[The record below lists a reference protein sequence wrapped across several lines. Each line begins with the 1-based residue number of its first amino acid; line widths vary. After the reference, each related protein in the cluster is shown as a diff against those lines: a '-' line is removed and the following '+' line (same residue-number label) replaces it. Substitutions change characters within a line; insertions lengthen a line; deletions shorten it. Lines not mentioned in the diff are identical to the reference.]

1 MLREIRIQNLGVID
15 DAVLELSAG
24 LNVVTGETGAGKTMV
39 ISGLGLL
46 LGDRADAAL
55 VRTGARSAVIEGVVE
70 VGPEHPASQR
80 VVEAGGDAGDDQDGL
95 ILVRTVSAGG
105 RSKAHV
111 GGRTV
116 PVSVLGELGELL
128 VAVHGQAD
136 QWRLRQPEQH
146 RVVLDRFAGE
156 PVAEPLS
163 RYVAVYDDFLQVGAE
178 LAHLRGLAR
187 DRAREVDV
195 LRSALEE
202 IEAVDPLPGED
213 QELRGED
220 ERLAH
225 ADGLRVSA
233 GQAHAL
239 LTGEGEGLYD
249 DQYPVADGAG
259 GSGGSS
265 GDVAGR
271 LGSARAALAPMTGH
285 DQALADLDRRLQEL
299 GYLAADLGADLA
311 SYLSEVDVDPAR
323 LAWVQDRRADLARLQ
338 RKYGDTCDDILLWAK
353 ESAGRLTELEGADE
367 RADGLQVRLDGLR
380 AELTSRAGEL
390 SAARQLAARDFGAA
404 VTTELSHLAMGKAVV
419 QVAVGRRKD
428 PAGLSGVPGSAG
440 LSGLPGLPGV
450 SPEEGVETDEGA
462 SPVRFSRHGVDDVE
476 ILLAANPGA
485 PARSVAKSASGGELS
500 RVMLALEVV
509 TGSTDVPTFV
519 FDEVDAGVGGRAAL
533 DVGARLALLA
543 TSAQVIV
550 VTHLAQV
557 AAYADRHLVVRR
569 TDEGHITAS
578 GVVAVSGPERLRE
591 LARMMAGVEDSDVAI
606 EHARELL
613 AQTAGAKAQ
622 GAREQ
627 RGQSACAKA
636 EHAALVGQ

>member
-46 LGDRADAAL
+46 LGARADAAL
-55 VRTGARSAVIEGVVE
+55 VRSGAKTAVVEGVVE

-80 VVEAGGDAGDDQDGL
+80 VVEAGGDAGDDQHGL
-95 ILVRTVSAGG
+95 ILVRTVSSGG

-116 PVSVLGELGELL
+116 PLSVLGELGELL

-156 PVAEPLS
+156 SVSEPLR
-163 RYVAVYDDFLQVGAE
+163 RYVTLYDDYLQVGAE
-178 LAHLRGLAR
+178 LTDLRGLAR

-202 IEAVDPLPGED
+202 IDAVDPQPGED
-213 QELRGED
+213 VELRAED

-225 ADGLRVSA
+225 SDGLRVSA

-249 DQYPVADGAG
+249 GLYSVAHGNHGADCADGPG
-259 GSGGSS
+259 GSD

-271 LGSARAALAPMTGH
+271 LGSARAALAPMTAH
-285 DQALADLDRRLQEL
+285 DQGLADLDLRLQEL
-299 GYLAADLGADLA
+299 SYLTADLGADFA
-311 SYLSEVDVDPAR
+311 SYLAGVDVDPAR
-323 LAWVQDRRADLARLQ
+323 LAWVQNRRADLARLQ
-338 RKYGDTCDDILLWAK
+338 RKYGDTADDILVWAK
-353 ESAGRLTELEGADE
+353 ESAGRLTELEGADD
-367 RADGLQVRLDGLR
+367 RADGLAVRLEVLR
-380 AELTSRAGEL
+380 AELTRCAEEL
-390 SAARQLAARDFGAA
+390 SAARQLAATELGGRVMA
-404 VTTELSHLAMGKAVV
+404 ELSHLAMGKAVV
-419 QVAVGRRKD
+419 LVELGRRQD
-428 PAGLSGVPGSAG
+428 PAGLS
-440 LSGLPGLPGV
+440 L
-450 SPEEGVETDEGA
+450 DEGGE
-462 SPVRFSRHGVDDVE
+462 PVRFSRHGIDDVE

-485 PARSVAKSASGGELS
+485 PARSVARAASGGELS

-509 TGSTDVPTFV
+509 TGSGDLPTFV

-533 DVGARLALLA
+533 DVGARLASLA

-569 TDEGHITAS
+569 SEEGHITAS
-578 GVVAVSGPERLRE
+578 GVVAVDGQERLRE

-613 AQTAGAKAQ
+613 AQTA
-622 GAREQ
+622 
-627 RGQSACAKA
+627 CAKA
-636 EHAALVGQ
+636 DQAPPVGQ

>member
-39 ISGLGLL
+39 VSGLGLL
-46 LGDRADAAL
+46 LGARADAAL
-55 VRTGARSAVIEGVVE
+55 VRTGAKTAVIEGVVE
-70 VGPEHPASQR
+70 IGPEHLASLR
-80 VVEAGGDAGDDQDGL
+80 VIEAGGDVQDGL

-128 VAVHGQAD
+128 VAVHGQSD

-146 RVVLDRFAGE
+146 RVVLDRFAGGS
-156 PVAEPLS
+156 VSEPLE
-163 RYVAVYDDFLQVGAE
+163 RYTALYDDFHQVGAE
-178 LAHLRGLAR
+178 LRHLRGLAR

-195 LRSALEE
+195 LRTGLEE
-202 IEAVDPLPGED
+202 IEAIDPLPGED
-213 QELRGED
+213 LELRGED

-225 ADGLRVSA
+225 SDGLRASA

-239 LTGEGEGLYD
+239 LTGDPDSLYSGSGYSD
-249 DQYPVADGAG
+249 SLYSGAG
-259 GSGGSS
+259 GRDGSNS
-265 GDVAGR
+265 DVAGQ

-285 DQALADLDRRLQEL
+285 DQALADLDLRLQEL
-299 GYLAADLGADLA
+299 GYLTADLGTDLA
-311 SYLSEVDVDPAR
+311 SYLAGVDVDPAR
-323 LAWVQDRRADLARLQ
+323 LAWVQNRRSDLARLQ
-338 RKYGDTCDDILLWAK
+338 RKYGDTADEILLWAK
-353 ESAGRLTELEGADE
+353 ESAARLAELEGADD
-367 RADGLQVRLDGLR
+367 RADELEVRLDALR
-380 AELTSRAGEL
+380 HELTSCAGEL
-390 SAARQLAARDFGAA
+390 SAARQLAATDFGAR

-419 QVAVGRRKD
+419 QVGLGRRPD
-428 PAGLSGVPGSAG
+428 PEGLSLG
-440 LSGLPGLPGV
+440 
-450 SPEEGVETDEGA
+450 EGA
-462 SPVRFSRHGVDDVE
+462 EPVRFSRQGVDDVE

-485 PARSVAKSASGGELS
+485 PARSVAKTASGGELS

-509 TGSTDVPTFV
+509 TGSGDVPTFV
-519 FDEVDAGVGGRAAL
+519 FDEVDAGVGGKAAL
-533 DVGARLALLA
+533 DVGARLAALA

-569 TDEGHITAS
+569 TDDGHITAS
-578 GVVAVSGPERLRE
+578 GVVAVSGDERLRE

-613 AQTAGAKAQ
+613 GQTT
-622 GAREQ
+622 
-627 RGQSACAKA
+627 
-636 EHAALVGQ
+636 AALRR